1 MKSENTQ
8 EFNYGQMYGLVQKA
22 KNIVNDVANSIIP
35 YKINTFNVSYS
46 IKVTQCYSSVPNIVI
61 YIEMKD
67 SIVSN
72 FKKLVGITISA
83 DAIVGMPAEFLEK
96 GWEYFRES
104 TKRALKQA
112 VITIVECIVTNNY
125 TLIDNIAEQG
135 ALL

>member
-22 KNIVNDVANSIIP
+22 KNIVMDVANSVIP

-46 IKVTQCYSSVPNIVI
+46 VKVTQGYSSIPNIVL

-72 FKKLVGITISA
+72 FTKLVGITIA
-83 DAIVGMPAEFLEK
+83 AEAIVGMPAEFLEK

-104 TKRALKQA
+104 TKRAIKQA

-125 TLIDNIAEQG
+125 TLIDKIAEQG
-135 ALL
+135 A